1 MIVRLPF
8 HNIAATSRAMRGM
21 LTSLMLVFAI
31 LVGNVIM
38 PTIAHAQAA
47 QVGHSAEA
55 LDGHEHDVSSD
66 EDSQKPDGEKPC
78 HAIAHHHC
86 SAALRAELPAIAMTP
101 VSPRLK
107 AIPLSLAKLASFSQA
122 PPTEPPAA

>member
-8 HNIAATSRAMRGM
+8 QSITASSRDMRGM

-31 LVGNVIM
+31 LFGNVIM

-47 QVGHSAEA
+47 QVGHVAEA
-55 LDGHEHDVSSD
+55 RDSHEHDVSSD
-66 EDSQKPDGEKPC
+66 EDSQEHDSDKPC
-78 HAIAHHHC
+78 HAVVHHHC
-86 SAALRAELPAIAMTP
+86 SAALRADLPAIAMTP
-101 VSPRLK
+101 MSAQLK
-107 AIPLSLAKLASFSQA
+107 AIPLSSAKLASLSQA